1 MQIPHVLSTEGDFDH
16 NFAYFSV
23 NSMSKGLMK
32 NHIKIYDFKEFW
44 FDAVERERK
53 FNYVKGV
60 KYIVDGLLSN

>member
-44 FDAVERERK
+44 FDAVEREEIQLCQRGEI
-53 FNYVKGV
+53 YC
-60 KYIVDGLLSN
+60 

>member
-32 NHIKIYDFKEFW
+32 NCITFYDFKEFW
-44 FDAVERERK
+44 FDGRERGK
-53 FNYVKGV
+53 FNYVKEV
-60 KYIVDGLLSN
+60 KNIVDELLSN